1 MEPSGGE
8 PHGARVLIWF
18 NRNPSK
24 NINMPKNIE
33 AILKDECSLVKDR
46 PVIVG
51 VSGGTDS
58 LCLLETLRTAGYPVV
73 VAHFDHQLRP
83 ESRLDARMVEKTAAR
98 LNLDCVID
106 GADVSG
112 YSDENKMSIEEAA
125 RTLRYRFLFD
135 LARRRNAQAVAVGHT
150 ADDQVETVLMHFL
163 RGSGM
168 SGLKGMSYRS
178 ILKMFDAEIPLV
190 RPLLGL
196 WREETAAFCVVNGLQ
211 PLYDSSNDSLNFQRN
226 RIRHLLIPTLEGY
239 NPKLREAI
247 LHMSE
252 SLKGDYA
259 FAMETLEIV
268 WKESVV
274 TMDDDIITFDSD
286 LLSKYSLGLQ
296 RNLVKQAMQTLSPGV
311 DISFM
316 VLERATNIIN
326 SSVSSAH
333 ADLKA
338 GLRIFRESEFIYI
351 YMLGAELPYSLW
363 PQMTEGTS
371 LHISPAGQ
379 VALAGGWKMNCDL
392 RTLPA
397 GAMDQAERNEDQLQ
411 VWLDAENLPE
421 SFEVRTRR
429 QGDHFTPLGMQGHSQ
444 KLSDIFINEKIP
456 QRARAGWPLL
466 CAGKEIL
473 WVPGYRPSHLYRLT
487 ESTQRIIYFS
497 ITRPPEKI

>member
-1 MEPSGGE
+1 M
-8 PHGARVLIWF
+8 
-18 NRNPSK
+18 
-24 NINMPKNIE
+24 
-33 AILKDECSLVKDR
+33 
-46 PVIVG
+46 
-51 VSGGTDS
+51 
-58 LCLLETLRTAGYPVV
+58 V
-73 VAHFDHQLRP
+73 VAHFDHQLP
-83 ESRLDARMVEKTAAR
+83 TVDARMVEETAAR

-112 YSDENKMSIEEAA
+112 YSDKNKMSIEEAA

-259 FAMETLEIV
+259 FVMETLAIA

-274 TMDDDIITFDSD
+274 TMEDDIITFDFD

-311 DISFM
+311 DISFTA
-316 VLERATNIIN
+316 LERATNIIN

-338 GLRIFRESEFIYI
+338 GLRILRESEFIYI
-351 YMLGAELPYSLW
+351 YILGAELPYSLW

-397 GAMDQAERNEDQLQ
+397 
-411 VWLDAENLPE
+411 WKLD
-421 SFEVRTRR
+421 R
-429 QGDHFTPLGMQGHSQ
+429 
-444 KLSDIFINEKIP
+444 
-456 QRARAGWPLL
+456 
-466 CAGKEIL
+466 
-473 WVPGYRPSHLYRLT
+473 
-487 ESTQRIIYFS
+487 
-497 ITRPPEKI
+497 